1 MLSDTIEIIF
11 MIQLKE
17 PEIKKKFCHKVKSL
31 INLHPELSISKV
43 NMWATLCLSW
53 VGLLSNSTQ
62 ASLGSAESKLY
73 FGQSMFYFGLSK
85 LYLG

>member
-43 NMWATLCLSW
+43 NM
-53 VGLLSNSTQ
+53 
-62 ASLGSAESKLY
+62 
-73 FGQSMFYFGLSK
+73 
-85 LYLG
+85 